1 MWAIAT
7 QEENVKH
14 AGSVFLQWRA
24 ENLATFEVSTAVM
37 LRTATL
43 SIRITDSGGTNQ

>member
-14 AGSVFLQWRA
+14 AGSVF
-24 ENLATFEVSTAVM
+24 FAVEG
-37 LRTATL
+37 RKL
-43 SIRITDSGGTNQ
+43 SDI